1 MLPAQDHKRLGDADT
16 GPNTGGM
23 GAYAPVSIATDELVS
38 EVISTILEPT
48 VAAMAERGCAFAG
61 LLYAGLML
69 TAEGPKVVEFNCRFG
84 DPETQALLPLLESS
98 LLDVLD
104 SVAHGEGVGLGPLV
118 WSDRAAVT
126 TVVSAAGYPDSPRKG
141 DAVELPEDADDLLVF
156 HAGTARAADGGL
168 ITSGG
173 RVVAVT
179 GLGADIAAARDAS
192 LRGAREVRFA
202 GRHFRSDIGWRE
214 IARGAGASRD

>member
-1 MLPAQDHKRLGDADT
+1 
-16 GPNTGGM
+16 
-23 GAYAPVSIATDELVS
+23 
-38 EVISTILEPT
+38 
-48 VAAMAERGCAFAG
+48 MAERGCVFSG

-69 TAEGPKVVEFNCRFG
+69 TADGPRVVEFNCRFG

-118 WSDRAAVT
+118 WSEKAAVT

-141 DAVELPEDADDLLVF
+141 DFIELPEDDEDLLVF
-156 HAGTARAADGGL
+156 HAGTARSPDGRL
-168 ITSGG
+168 VTSGG

-192 LRGAREVRFA
+192 LRGAREIRFE